1 MNILYIG
8 TFRLPNY
15 DAAAAR
21 VLSNAKVFREV
32 GHEVSF
38 LGWDGKYRN
47 EDLCEDSKYRV
58 DGFEY
63 FITNEL
69 ISTGSLLN
77 RMLSKRHRGEKSLS
91 LLNQMKQLPD
101 LIILYNASNGWTKK
115 MIQFCDEH
123 GIYLANDITEWYDNN
138 ELRISDIWSNF
149 KNMTKTQRK
158 VKNKIVISSFF
169 DNYYTESNNLL
180 LPPLCDSQAEKW
192 NGTVEN
198 ERVQSFDGV
207 TLIYAGNPARKDC
220 VHTVINAVNTLA
232 NAGKKIRFII
242 LGTTRKDYIKH
253 YRDKLLSNNLHD
265 NIIFLGRISQD
276 LIPAYYKKADFMV
289 LLREPSRKNMAGFPT
304 KFAESMTA
312 GVPVIANATSDIAN
326 YIQNGKNGFLVDGF
340 NYEQIFKTL
349 QNCILTLNKENRE
362 EMKIYTKRFNSA
374 FDYRGY
380 KNSVSLFLNTLR
392 R

>member
-32 GHEVSF
+32 CHEVSF

-47 EDLCEDSKYRV
+47 EDLCEDGKYRV

-326 YIQNGKNGFLVDGF
+326 YIQYGKNGFLVVGF

-349 QNCILTLNKENRE
+349 QNCILTL
-362 EMKIYTKRFNSA
+362 I
-374 FDYRGY
+374 
-380 KNSVSLFLNTLR
+380 
-392 R
+392 